1 MGGGVMLVVKLS
13 MNYVDVL
20 LQVDRKRWVASTAD
34 LKRVPFEEVA
44 RPGILLW
51 TFCADWRAIMESW
64 GISRLK
70 VGVEAAIKHRSV
82 AKDEMGMVVRSLP
95 A

>member
-13 MNYVDVL
+13 MNYVDDL
-20 LQVDRKRWVASTAD
+20 LQVDRKRWVASIAD
-34 LKRVPFEEVA
+34 LERVPFEAVA

-51 TFCADWRAIMESW
+51 ISCADWKAIMESW

-70 VGVEAAIKHRSV
+70 GGVEVATKHQ
-82 AKDEMGMVVRSLP
+82 
-95 A
+95 